1 MIRRFTRFGRC
12 RAVLAREPGGPSP
25 DTTRGM
31 AMTTIRQGA
40 PTRQVFFHDAAAPA
54 ASLVAPSVFVIV
66 LRHGRILL
74 VRRCDN
80 GVWELPGGRVDVGES
95 AEQAAVRETAEE
107 AGVQVV
113 ITGLAGLFTDP
124 HLVIRSP
131 AGEVRQQF
139 AVLLRGRVVG
149 GRPHGDQ
156 SETSAAA
163 WIRLRDLPELP
174 MEAAERPWIA
184 HALAVGRPPHLG

>member
-1 MIRRFTRFGRC
+1 M
-12 RAVLAREPGGPSP
+12 
-25 DTTRGM
+25 
-31 AMTTIRQGA
+31 
-40 PTRQVFFHDAAAPA
+40 
-54 ASLVAPSVFVIV
+54 
-66 LRHGRILL
+66 
-74 VRRCDN
+74 
-80 GVWELPGGRVDVGES
+80 
-95 AEQAAVRETAEE
+95 
-107 AGVQVV
+107 V
-113 ITGLAGLFTDP
+113 ITGVVGLFTDP
-124 HLVIRSP
+124 QLVIRSP

-174 MEAAERPWIA
+174 REAAERPGIA